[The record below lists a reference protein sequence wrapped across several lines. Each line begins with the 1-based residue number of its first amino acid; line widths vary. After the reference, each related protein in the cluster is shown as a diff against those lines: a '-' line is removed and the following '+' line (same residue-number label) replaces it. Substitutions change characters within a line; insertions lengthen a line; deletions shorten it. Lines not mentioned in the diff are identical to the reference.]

1 MFCTSCG
8 HSPTNKINAAIWDK
22 DTTKALEL
30 IETADLKDLD
40 RNSHNGL
47 ETLFIQ
53 IFDTME
59 ITGYPINVATEFG
72 NFEVTKALVEKGVD
86 INVQDSLGY
95 TPLLNSLN
103 AYTQDRYKMANYLLD
118 NGADASITNDRG
130 ESAVD
135 LAVLKD
141 DMILTTD
148 EIKQE
153 RINLLYRLGYTGEN
167 W

>member
-1 MFCTSCG
+1 
-8 HSPTNKINAAIWDK
+8 
-22 DTTKALEL
+22 
-30 IETADLKDLD
+30 
-40 RNSHNGL
+40 
-47 ETLFIQ
+47 
-53 IFDTME
+53 
-59 ITGYPINVATEFG
+59 
-72 NFEVTKALVEKGVD
+72 
-86 INVQDSLGY
+86 
-95 TPLLNSLN
+95 
-103 AYTQDRYKMANYLLD
+103 MANYLLD